1 MAVAVGKISSPV
13 DYEGLWSFSRCFL
26 PHSCPHTKFCFEKPK
41 LEPFALSFPFSS
53 TAFFLFFLFFCKQH
67 LLLMN

>member
-41 LEPFALSFPFSS
+41 LEPFALSFPFS
-53 TAFFLFFLFFCKQH
+53 FFFINSFFSFFSCVH
-67 LLLMN
+67 ATL